1 MSKTN
6 NNDLKKRKLLQSKC
20 SHLNKASRFSLNND
34 KIVNKN
40 KKSSNKNVKTSEIW
54 PKLPPVYSG
63 QELLANKKII
73 KLKPVLN
80 QVTSELSDN
89 NTPIVNLTWNV
100 VKLDETNNSEINL
113 LESIKEYEIFSCK
126 ESIDND
132 QEIKEIHDWTIV
144 IINLKLISI

>member
-20 SHLNKASRFSLNND
+20 NHLNKASRFLSSNND
-34 KIVNKN
+34 KAVNKN
-40 KKSSNKNVKTSEIW
+40 KKNLNKSIKTTSELW

-63 QELLANKKII
+63 QELSENKKTI

-89 NTPIVNLTWNV
+89 NSPIVNLTWNV
-100 VKLDETNNSEINL
+100 IKLDNSEINL

-132 QEIKEIHDWTIV
+132 QEIHDWTIV
-144 IINLKLISI
+144 